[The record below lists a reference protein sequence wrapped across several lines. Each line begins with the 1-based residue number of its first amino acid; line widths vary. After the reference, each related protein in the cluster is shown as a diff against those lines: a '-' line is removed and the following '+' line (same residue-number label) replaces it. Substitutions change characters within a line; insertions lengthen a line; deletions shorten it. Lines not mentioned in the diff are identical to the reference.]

1 MIDERKPNQGKKTN
15 DSKKLKEKLG
25 FKKRKR

>member
-1 MIDERKPNQGKKTN
+1 MIDERKSNKGEKMK

-25 FKKRKR
+25 FKK